1 MVLTGKGKVTG
12 HPKARSLYILIP
24 SKIATDSQC
33 PFKRGDYVSIK
44 IEGNKVIIEKIEGD
58 E

>member
-33 PFKRGDYVSIK
+33 PFKRGDYVTIT
-44 IEGNKVIIEKIEGD
+44 IEGNKVIIEKDKGGE
-58 E
+58 